1 VCFVCPRQKVEGQG
15 VWLSTYLVVTRTS
28 QHRQDDGERVFW
40 VDEGDV
46 EDWTGVY

>member
-1 VCFVCPRQKVEGQG
+1 MVGGKE
-15 VWLSTYLVVTRTS
+15 LMYLVVTRTS
-28 QHRQDDGERVFW
+28 QHWQDDRERVFW